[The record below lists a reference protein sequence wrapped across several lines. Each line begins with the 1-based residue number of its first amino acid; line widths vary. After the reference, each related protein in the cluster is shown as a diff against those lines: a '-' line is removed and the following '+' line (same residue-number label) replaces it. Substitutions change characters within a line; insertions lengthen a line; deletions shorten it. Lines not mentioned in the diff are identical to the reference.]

1 VALALVKGHEWG
13 WTSPTELATFG
24 VAFGALALDIAH
36 ARRHPA
42 PVLDRALLSLRPVAI
57 ANLGTVLF
65 ASAFFAATLNN
76 VLFLTGS
83 WGWSVLHAGLAITPM
98 PLISAVVARPA
109 GKLADRF
116 GAGAVIAPGAVVYL
130 SGMLLLHHLAPLGP
144 SFWSHWLP
152 GGALVGIG
160 VGMVFPTLGGA
171 ALQDVPVERFG
182 IASALNSTARQ
193 LGAVLGVS
201 MLVVVFSAAGPIPA
215 VRAEHAWIFAAVV
228 AGLCG
233 VVSLA
238 LPRPVRAAAGSTAR
252 VRRAEGAAA

>member
-1 VALALVKGHEWG
+1 VLGTLAIAVTALAANLV
-13 WTSPTELATFG
+13 
-24 VAFGALALDIAH
+24 H

-42 PVLDRALLSLRPVAI
+42 PVLDPALLRLRPVAV
-57 ANLGTVLF
+57 ANAGTVLF

-109 GKLADRF
+109 GRLADRI
-116 GAGAVIAPGAVVYL
+116 GPGAVIAPGAAVYVA
-130 SGMLLLHHLAPLGP
+130 GMLVLHALAPEGP

-171 ALQDVPVERFG
+171 ALQGVATERFG
-182 IASALNSTARQ
+182 VASALNSTARQ

-201 MLVVVFSAAGPIPA
+201 MLVVVFAAAGPVPA
-215 VRAEHAWIFAAVV
+215 VRAEHAWIFAAIA

-233 VVSLA
+233 TVALA
-238 LPRPVRAAAGSTAR
+238 LPRPERAVTRRESRAAA
-252 VRRAEGAAA
+252 AA